1 MIEENINSG
10 WNSFIKQE
18 KDKEYFKLLSDQ
30 LIQESIN
37 YTILPDKED
46 RFKVLRLAPTDVK
59 VVIIGQD
66 PYPTPG
72 HANGLCFSVN
82 ENITPLPK
90 SLNNIYK
97 EIKKEYPNFN
107 PVNGNL
113 NHWFEQGVFLMNTI
127 LSIRSGEPL
136 SHKGIGWELFTQNV
150 IKHLVSVQKNIVFLL
165 WGKNAHSYET
175 IIPNVNN
182 LIIKTSHPSPLGYT
196 KSGVDFVSFK
206 ESNQFSKTNN
216 YLKLNNKNEIQW

>member
-150 IKHLVSVQKNIVFLL
+150 ISK
-165 WGKNAHSYET
+165 W
-175 IIPNVNN
+175 N
-182 LIIKTSHPSPLGYT
+182 L
-196 KSGVDFVSFK
+196 F
-206 ESNQFSKTNN
+206 
-216 YLKLNNKNEIQW
+216 